1 MSILVAE
8 TLQLNSDVD
17 NSTQPPDWAGFTAT
31 GIAVLFYG
39 SNYVPVKKFDT
50 GDGMLFQFFLCLGI
64 WLVGMAVNAIRA
76 FPLFHPTVLLGGA
89 IWTFGNLFAVPI
101 IQTIGMGLGILIWG
115 MFNMLTGWA
124 TGRFGVL
131 GIPPQVPNSLAF
143 NYAGVAIS
151 AVASVLFFFE
161 GSISVYDDV
170 FANQEQGSSTGLY
183 PSLSAGRR
191 RGDKAPIV
199 SQTAPVPAAP
209 QQLQKQPF
217 WLQMSPLR
225 RRIFGVTLSVLIG
238 PMFGVGFVPTYY
250 VQAHVPGASKN
261 GLDYVF
267 AHFTGIFCA
276 SSVFLILYTV
286 VTGNRPSGSPRII
299 LPAIVSGMMW
309 GVAGASWFLANQV
322 LSESISYP
330 IISSAPAIVAALW
343 SVCVFREIRGA
354 RNLVILCIA
363 ICMCTA
369 GSIMNGLSK
378 T

>member
-1 MSILVAE
+1 
-8 TLQLNSDVD
+8 
-17 NSTQPPDWAGFTAT
+17 
-31 GIAVLFYG
+31 
-39 SNYVPVKKFDT
+39 
-50 GDGMLFQFFLCLGI
+50 
-64 WLVGMAVNAIRA
+64 
-76 FPLFHPTVLLGGA
+76 
-89 IWTFGNLFAVPI
+89 
-101 IQTIGMGLGILIWG
+101 MGLGILIWG

-151 AVASVLFFFE
+151 AVASVLFFFVKPEAEQQLPQESATFEVEPGRRSVQTSDQE

-267 AHFTGIFCA
+267 AHFTGIFSA

-286 VTGNRPSGSPRII
+286 ATGNRPSGSPRII

>member
-1 MSILVAE
+1 TKKLTILEAVSPGCLYLLLFQVKRNINSAEEIMSILVAE

-151 AVASVLFFFE
+151 AVASVLFFF
-161 GSISVYDDV
+161 
-170 FANQEQGSSTGLY
+170 
-183 PSLSAGRR
+183 
-191 RGDKAPIV
+191 
-199 SQTAPVPAAP
+199 TAPVPAAP

-225 RRIFGVTLSVLIG
+225 RRIF
-238 PMFGVGFVPTYY
+238 
-250 VQAHVPGASKN
+250 
-261 GLDYVF
+261 
-267 AHFTGIFCA
+267 
-276 SSVFLILYTV
+276 
-286 VTGNRPSGSPRII
+286 PRII

-343 SVCVFREIRGA
+343 SVCVFREIRAA
-354 RNLVILCIA
+354 RESAAGLDEDIA
-363 ICMCTA
+363 KAEKEIRLLQLRKEAAQLKREIGDLQRECPSTRP
-369 GSIMNGLSK
+369 MNRGK
-378 T
+378 GY

>member
-267 AHFTGIFCA
+267 AHFTGIFSA

-286 VTGNRPSGSPRII
+286 ATGNRPSGSPRII